1 MCFGIFPKNFWP
13 CSHVSNVF
21 DVFCV
26 FGVLFCVSCVFLSSL
41 FFLFSKKFAP
51 RIWRVWCVS
60 DSSTCLSCILF
71 HVFSFFAVCHP
82 RNFPTGARTLWYLFT
97 DCTAILSL
105 FETITCHWLN
115 FTVYSES
122 SLLLDKRVPKMR
134 RCRALKPI
142 CHVGCKIFLQT
153 KYILY

>member
-1 MCFGIFPKNFWP
+1 MFAFSLSQIIPLLLCVWRVQFVFQIFFLKNYFTPCFWRVPCEFRIFPKFLP

-60 DSSTCLSCILF
+60 DSSTCLSWMYFVSQKFSNWCAYTLILVYWLHCNSVVVWNNHMSLIKF
-71 HVFSFFAVCHP
+71 YSIFRIQFAV
-82 RNFPTGARTLWYLFT
+82 G
-97 DCTAILSL
+97 
-105 FETITCHWLN
+105 
-115 FTVYSES
+115 
-122 SLLLDKRVPKMR
+122 
-134 RCRALKPI
+134 
-142 CHVGCKIFLQT
+142 
-153 KYILY
+153 